1 MSKTAQKKFKKELGI
16 ADKKSDKKSKVNQ
29 EKLRHDLKN
38 KDEFLAPALE
48 ELKEIDQDLIS
59 QNSDDIDWESV
70 VRNEIEKDKVELT
83 FLYGNLYRPLRPEEI
98 APNSKNT
105 HKWTGFLRLKDKNKN
120 DLFAHL
126 IDHVKFHLHES
137 FKS

>member
-1 MSKTAQKKFKKELGI
+1 M
-16 ADKKSDKKSKVNQ
+16 NQ

-70 VRNEIEKDKVELT
+70 VKNETEKDQVDLT

-98 APNSKNT
+98 VKGSKST
-105 HKWTGFLRLKDKNKN
+105 HKWTGFLRLKSKD
-120 DLFAHL
+120 
-126 IDHVKFHLHES
+126 
-137 FKS
+137 